1 MFKIKYVPSTA
12 HWIMPPIIIGVL
24 IILIAGLTIQRIMKC
39 KQENKPFFAFKGYH
53 FFIEDYDKLCFWGT
67 LVLFVMYIFLMNL
80 IGFLAASIL
89 CIFLYNV
96 LFSDVKNLHAI
107 TTAIHEKTFI
117 KSNTFRSLATSLI
130 VSVIFSVIIWYLFG
144 QVFNITLP

>member
-1 MFKIKYVPSTA
+1 MFKIKYVPSMA

-24 IILIAGLTIQRIMKC
+24 IILITGLAIQRLVKC
-39 KQENKPFFAFKGYH
+39 KKENKPFFAFKGYH
-53 FFIEDYDKLCFWGT
+53 FFIPNYDKLCFWGT
-67 LVLFVMYIFLMNL
+67 LVLFVAYIFLMNL

-96 LFSDVKNLHAI
+96 LFADVKNIQIMTAAI
-107 TTAIHEKTFI
+107 QEKTFF
-117 KSNTFRSLATSLI
+117 KSEAFRSLITSFV
-130 VSVIFSVIIWYLFG
+130 VSVVFSVIIWYLFG